1 MNSKKL
7 NARDISE
14 LLGIEEPPEIQ
25 GGTIP
30 KDWILSAVSAAPGC
44 EDVDVGLGK
53 QELLKAGIEA
63 LSGTWDDECASEGP
77 QSLQQSFSTFCNL
90 FGTASE
96 RDERNLDITRE
107 RRISTSRSKQ
117 FCFSLIC
124 SLFQ

>member
-14 LLGIEEPPEIQ
+14 LLGIEGPPEIQ

-53 QELLKAGIEA
+53 QEL
-63 LSGTWDDECASEGP
+63 
-77 QSLQQSFSTFCNL
+77 
-90 FGTASE
+90 
-96 RDERNLDITRE
+96 
-107 RRISTSRSKQ
+107 
-117 FCFSLIC
+117 
-124 SLFQ
+124 